1 MIRPERR
8 RCSFLDHA
16 PVFALSSLRLMYVW
30 ASVVNLQ
37 PIPEVYNLFDQVL
50 LLQDSYLAYS
60 GPRESEYCVSLPL
73 SSLVW
78 HKLVKL

>member
-1 MIRPERR
+1 M
-8 RCSFLDHA
+8 C
-16 PVFALSSLRLMYVW
+16 

-60 GPRESEYCVSLPL
+60 GPRESEYCVSLPS

-78 HKLVKL
+78 RKLANVASHSRALCSGLEVS